1 MMSPLKGP
9 ARYGAT
15 PTPETP
21 HQHAGQ
27 AWDERLGSAR
37 VQAFHWRLMALGLLA
52 LSGGLSAGLVTLSL
66 RGGITPWVVEVD
78 RLGEPRVAAPAVQ
91 GARATDPMIAWT
103 LARFI
108 ADVRTIGSDP
118 VLMRQAWLRA
128 YDFTTAEGAAALSD
142 HARRADPF
150 SQVGRAQTTVAVTS
164 VVRASPA
171 SFRLA
176 WTEQRFE
183 AGQLV
188 ATERWTAIL
197 TVAIKPPRT
206 AEGLR
211 ANPLG
216 VFVTAIAWSK
226 EFGA

>member
-1 MMSPLKGP
+1 MRPLKGP

-15 PTPETP
+15 PQPQTAY
-21 HQHAGQ
+21 QQAGQ

-37 VQAFHWRLMALGLLA
+37 VQAFNWRLMALGLLA
-52 LSGGLSAGLVTLSL
+52 LSGGLTAGLVTLSL
-66 RGGITPWVVEVD
+66 RGGVTPWVIEVD
-78 RLGEPRVAAPAVQ
+78 KLGEPRIAAPAVQ
-91 GARATDPMIAWT
+91 GARATDPTIAWT

-108 ADVRTIGSDP
+108 TDVRTVSTDP

-128 YDFTTAEGAAALSD
+128 YDFTSAEGAAALSD
-142 HARRADPF
+142 YARRADPF
-150 SQVGRAQTTVAVTS
+150 SQVGRSQTTVAVTS
-164 VVRASPA
+164 VVRASPD

-183 AGQLV
+183 GGQLV
-188 ATERWTAIL
+188 ATERWTAIF
-197 TVAIKPPRT
+197 TITIKPPRT

-216 VFVTAIAWSK
+216 VFITALSWSK

>member
-1 MMSPLKGP
+1 MSPLKGP

-15 PTPETP
+15 PEPQTAY
-21 HQHAGQ
+21 QRAGQ
-27 AWDERLGSAR
+27 AWDARLGSAR
-37 VQAFHWRLMALGLLA
+37 VQAFNWRLVAMGLLA

-66 RGGITPWVVEVD
+66 RGGVTPWVVEVD
-78 RLGEPRVAAPAVQ
+78 KLGEPRIAAPAVQ

-103 LARFI
+103 LARFVT
-108 ADVRTIGSDP
+108 DVRTVSTDP

-128 YDFTTAEGAAALSD
+128 YDFTSTEGAAVLSD

-150 SQVGRAQTTVAVTS
+150 SQVGKTQTTVAVTS
-164 VVRASPA
+164 VVRASPD

-176 WTEQRFE
+176 WTEQRF
-183 AGQLV
+183 ADGQLV

-197 TVAIKPPRT
+197 TVVVKPPRT

-216 VFVTAIAWSK
+216 VFVTALSWSK

>member
-1 MMSPLKGP
+1 MNPLKGP

-15 PTPETP
+15 PLPHTPY
-21 HQHAGQ
+21 HAEGQ

-37 VQAFHWRLMALGLLA
+37 VQAFNWRLMALGLLA

-78 RLGEPRVAAPAVQ
+78 RLGEPRIAAPAAQ
-91 GARATDPMIAWT
+91 GAKASDALIAWT

-108 ADVRTIGSDP
+108 TDVRTVSTDP
-118 VLMRQAWLRA
+118 VMMRQAWLRA
-128 YDFTTAEGAAALSD
+128 YDFTDADGAAALSD

-150 SQVGRAQTTVAVTS
+150 SQVGRAQVTVTITS
-164 VVRASPA
+164 VVRASPS

-176 WTEQRFE
+176 WTEQRYGD
-183 AGQLV
+183 GQLV

-197 TVAIKPPRT
+197 TIAVRPPRS
-206 AEGLR
+206 AEALR
-211 ANPLG
+211 TNPLG
-216 VFVTAIAWSK
+216 VFVSAIAWSK

>member
-1 MMSPLKGP
+1 MKPLKGS
-9 ARYGAT
+9 ARFGAT
-15 PTPETP
+15 PQPETP
-21 HQHAGQ
+21 YQRAGQ
-27 AWDERLGSAR
+27 AWDERIGSAR
-37 VQAFHWRLMALGLLA
+37 VQAANWRLAALGLVAANAVLGGSLA
-52 LSGGLSAGLVTLSL
+52 WLAT
-66 RGGITPWVVEVD
+66 RGSVTPWVVEVD
-78 RLGEPRVAAPAVQ
+78 RLGEPRIAAPAVQ
-91 GARATDPMIAWT
+91 GARPADAMIAWT

-108 ADVRTIGSDP
+108 ADVRTISTDP

-128 YDFTTAEGAAALSD
+128 YDFTDAEGAAALSD
-142 HARRADPF
+142 YARRADPF
-150 SQVGRAQTTVAVTS
+150 GQVGKAQVTVAVAS
-164 VVRASPA
+164 VVRASPS

-176 WTEQRFE
+176 WTEQRY
-183 AGQLV
+183 ADGQLV

-197 TVAIKPPRT
+197 TVTLKPPRT

>member
-1 MMSPLKGP
+1 MSPLKGP

-15 PTPETP
+15 PEPQTAY
-21 HQHAGQ
+21 QRAGQ
-27 AWDERLGSAR
+27 AWDARLGSAR
-37 VQAFHWRLMALGLLA
+37 VQAFNWRLIAMGLLA

-66 RGGITPWVVEVD
+66 RGGVTPWVVEVD
-78 RLGEPRVAAPAVQ
+78 KLGEPRIAAPAVQ

-103 LARFI
+103 LARFVT
-108 ADVRTIGSDP
+108 DVRTVSTDP

-128 YDFTTAEGAAALSD
+128 YEFTSTEGAAALSD

-150 SQVGRAQTTVAVTS
+150 SQVGKTQTTVAVTS
-164 VVRASPA
+164 VVRASPD

-176 WTEQRFE
+176 WTEQRF
-183 AGQLV
+183 ADGQLV

-197 TVAIKPPRT
+197 TVVVKPPRT

-216 VFVTAIAWSK
+216 VFVTALSWSK

>member
-1 MMSPLKGP
+1 MSPLKRS

-15 PTPETP
+15 PAPETAY
-21 HQHAGQ
+21 QRAGQ

-37 VQAFHWRLMALGLLA
+37 VQAFNWRLMALGLLA

-66 RGGITPWVVEVD
+66 RGGVTPWVVEVD
-78 RLGEPRVAAPAVQ
+78 KLGEPRIAAPAVQ
-91 GARATDPMIAWT
+91 GARPTDAMIAWT

-108 ADVRTIGSDP
+108 TDVRTVSTDP

-128 YDFTTAEGAAALSD
+128 YDFTSAEGAAALSD

-150 SQVGRAQTTVAVTS
+150 SQVGKTQTTVAVTS
-164 VVRASPA
+164 VVRASPD

-183 AGQLV
+183 GGQLV
-188 ATERWTAIL
+188 ATDRWTAIL
-197 TVAIKPPRT
+197 TVTIKPPRT

-216 VFVTAIAWSK
+216 VFVTALSWSK

>member
-1 MMSPLKGP
+1 MSPLKGS

-15 PTPETP
+15 PEPETAYRR
-21 HQHAGQ
+21 AGQ
-27 AWDERLGSAR
+27 GWDLRLGAAR
-37 VQAFHWRLMALGLLA
+37 VQAFNWRLMAMGLLA

-66 RGGITPWVVEVD
+66 RGGVTPWVVEVD
-78 RLGEPRVAAPAVQ
+78 KLGEPRIAAPAVQ
-91 GARATDPMIAWT
+91 GARPTDAMIAWT
-103 LARFI
+103 LARFVT
-108 ADVRTIGSDP
+108 DVRTISNDP

-128 YDFTTAEGAAALSD
+128 YDFTSTSGAAALSD
-142 HARRADPF
+142 QARRADPF
-150 SQVGRAQTTVAVTS
+150 SQVGKAQTTVAVTS
-164 VVRASPA
+164 VVRASPD

-176 WTEQRFE
+176 WTEQRF
-183 AGQLV
+183 ADGQLV

-197 TVAIKPPRT
+197 TITIKPPRT

-216 VFVTAIAWSK
+216 VFVTALSWSK

>member
-1 MMSPLKGP
+1 MSPLKGS

-15 PTPETP
+15 PEPQTA
-21 HQHAGQ
+21 HQRAGQ
-27 AWDERLGSAR
+27 AWDQRLGAAR
-37 VQAFHWRLMALGLLA
+37 VQAFNWRLMALGLLA

-66 RGGITPWVVEVD
+66 RGGVTPWVVEVD
-78 RLGEPRVAAPAVQ
+78 KLGEPRIAAPAIQ
-91 GARATDPMIAWT
+91 GARPTDAMIAWT

-108 ADVRTIGSDP
+108 TDVRTISTDP

-128 YDFTTAEGAAALSD
+128 YDFTSPSGAAALSD
-142 HARRADPF
+142 QARRADPF
-150 SQVGRAQTTVAVTS
+150 SQVGKTQTTVAVTS
-164 VVRASPA
+164 VVRASPD

-183 AGQLV
+183 GGQLV

-197 TVAIKPPRT
+197 TITIKPPRT

-216 VFVTAIAWSK
+216 VFVTALSWSK

>member
-1 MMSPLKGP
+1 MSPLKGP

-15 PTPETP
+15 PQPQTAY
-21 HQHAGQ
+21 QRAGQ

-37 VQAFHWRLMALGLLA
+37 VQAFNWRLMAMGLLA

-66 RGGITPWVVEVD
+66 RGGVTPWVVEVD
-78 RLGEPRVAAPAVQ
+78 KLGEPRIAAPAVQ

-103 LARFI
+103 LAHFVT
-108 ADVRTIGSDP
+108 DVRTVSTDP

-128 YDFTTAEGAAALSD
+128 YDFTSAEGAAALSD

-150 SQVGRAQTTVAVTS
+150 SQVGKTQTTVTVTS
-164 VVRASPA
+164 VVRASPD

-176 WTEQRFE
+176 WTEQRF
-183 AGQLV
+183 ADGQLV

-197 TVAIKPPRT
+197 TVIIKPPRT

-216 VFVTAIAWSK
+216 VFITALSWSK

>member
-1 MMSPLKGP
+1 MSPLKGP

-15 PTPETP
+15 PEPETP
-21 HQHAGQ
+21 HQRAGQ

-66 RGGITPWVVEVD
+66 RGGITPWVVQVD
-78 RLGEPRVAAPAVQ
+78 KLGEPRVVAPAVE
-91 GARATDPMIAWT
+91 GGRASDAMIAWT

-108 ADVRTIGSDP
+108 TDVRTVSTDP

-128 YDFTTAEGAAALSD
+128 YDFTSTEGAAALSD

-150 SQVGRAQTTVAVTS
+150 SQVGRTQTSVTVTS
-164 VVRASPA
+164 VVRASPS

-183 AGQLV
+183 AGQLI
-188 ATERWTAIL
+188 ATERWSAIL
-197 TVAIKPPRT
+197 TVTIKPPRT

-216 VFVTAIAWSK
+216 VFVTAISWSQ

>member
-1 MMSPLKGP
+1 MSPLKGP

-15 PTPETP
+15 PQPQTAY
-21 HQHAGQ
+21 QRAGQ

-37 VQAFHWRLMALGLLA
+37 VQAFNWRLMAMGLLA

-66 RGGITPWVVEVD
+66 RGGVTPWVVEVD
-78 RLGEPRVAAPAVQ
+78 KLGEPRIAAPAVQ
-91 GARATDPMIAWT
+91 GARPTDPMIAWT

-108 ADVRTIGSDP
+108 TDVRTVSTDP

-128 YDFTTAEGAAALSD
+128 YDFTSAEGAAALSD

-150 SQVGRAQTTVAVTS
+150 SQVGKTQTTVAVAS
-164 VVRASPA
+164 VVRASPD

-176 WTEQRFE
+176 WTEQRF
-183 AGQLV
+183 AGGQLV

-197 TVAIKPPRT
+197 TVVVKPPRT

-216 VFVTAIAWSK
+216 VFITALSWSK